1 MQRPDVPSTCIT
13 SLLSIRITILLL
25 FTSTRFHDWSTLRA
39 TSRRVRVLD
48 IFIVLQKPLATLRKE
63 MTPIA
68 GIHDKP
74 RFLRR
79 QGNRWITRPIIRF
92 VRCRGL
98 WSPVISGLSWSLLI
112 VRFSRTRIF
121 GKITSST
128 LLFSRPRHKD
138 VLRFNLFHRWF
149 CNNLTRDL

>member
-1 MQRPDVPSTCIT
+1 MQRPDVRNTSIT

-68 GIHDKP
+68 GIRDKP

-79 QGNRWITRPIIRF
+79 QGNRWITRSIIKF

-98 WSPVISGLSWSLLI
+98 WSPGISGLSLPFFV
-112 VRFSRTRIF
+112 VRLSRTYIF

-128 LLFSRPRHKD
+128 VLFSRPRHKG
-138 VLRFNLFHRWF
+138 VLRFNLFHWWF
-149 CNNLTRDL
+149 YKNLTQDL